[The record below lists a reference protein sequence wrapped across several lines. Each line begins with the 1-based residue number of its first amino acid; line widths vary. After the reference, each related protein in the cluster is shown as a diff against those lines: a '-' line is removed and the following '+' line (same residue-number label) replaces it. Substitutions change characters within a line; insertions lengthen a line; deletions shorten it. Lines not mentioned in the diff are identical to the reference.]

1 MAGAEGFEPPL
12 AVLETAGL
20 PLNLRPYRIFCVC
33 RPLQTDTFSLLDF
46 RAAVLLD
53 LAVRLVLPAVRTELL
68 HLQPFGGGFL
78 ILRVRVVPVLALGA
92 LERNDFPRHSLPST
106 R

>member
-20 PLNLRPYRIFCVC
+20 PLNLRPFSGAKSRAPDY
-33 RPLQTDTFSLLDF
+33 SLLDF
-46 RAAVLLD
+46 LM
-53 LAVRLVLPAVRTELL
+53 RLVFAAFAAELL
-68 HLQPFGGGFL
+68 HFQPFRCGL
-78 ILRVRVVPVLALGA
+78 LVLRSRIVPVLALRT
-92 LERNDFPRHSLPST
+92 LERNDFPHFDCSARSEY